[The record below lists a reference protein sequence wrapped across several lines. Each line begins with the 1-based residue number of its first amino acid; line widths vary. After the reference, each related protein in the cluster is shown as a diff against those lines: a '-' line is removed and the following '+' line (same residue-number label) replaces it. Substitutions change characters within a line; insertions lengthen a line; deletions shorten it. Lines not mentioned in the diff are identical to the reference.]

1 MLKRICLIQ
10 SFDTCSN
17 AIILRSLQLL
27 IKLIEF
33 TIGIDIICLYN
44 LDFIVF
50 GIIIFIVDFFEFE
63 FLSFVEDLVDES
75 QLVFNDVGSFELFA
89 QGINSFHV
97 LCQFV
102 VVLGL

>member
-1 MLKRICLIQ
+1 MGPR
-10 SFDTCSN
+10 SN
-17 AIILRSLQLL
+17 AIILRSFQLL

-33 TIGIDIICLYN
+33 TIGIDISYQVNSHL
-44 LDFIVF
+44 FVF

-63 FLSFVEDLVDES
+63 FLGFFEELEDES
-75 QLVFNDVGSFELFA
+75 QLVFSVVSALELFA
-89 QGINSFHV
+89 QCVDRFYV